1 MLRIYGVHVSEED
14 ARYICAILLA
24 NGGPDA
30 VAAADAISLGVT
42 RGRYHT
48 VPLTVRQREAI
59 LSVMA
64 VPPPGLEELHRKLIV
79 DQADRVRFAA

>member
-1 MLRIYGVHVSEED
+1 VLRIYGVHVSEEGG
-14 ARYICAILLA
+14 RYLYALLLA
-24 NGGPDA
+24 RGGPDA
-30 VAAADAISLGVT
+30 VAAADAISLGVK
-42 RGRYHT
+42 RGLSHS